1 MQQLYI
7 CHHILCL
14 LHRRMRSLLLCS
26 SSIYVGH
33 TQVESIGSDV
43 KPIQSV
49 LTKPIRAKL
58 QSELTKPVRVERVGS
73 GAHLTI

>member
-1 MQQLYI
+1 MPAA
-7 CHHILCL
+7 
-14 LHRRMRSLLLCS
+14 S
-26 SSIYVGH
+26 SYEEL
-33 TQVESIGSDV
+33 TAMQVESIGSDV

-73 GAHLTI
+73 GAHLTT